1 MVRAETF
8 QSRVSTMSN
17 NTLIE
22 KQLDGSIVLCLLATA
37 PEGLRGIPDHLGVK
51 VDRKRGLS
59 LEL

>member
-1 MVRAETF
+1 
-8 QSRVSTMSN
+8 MSN